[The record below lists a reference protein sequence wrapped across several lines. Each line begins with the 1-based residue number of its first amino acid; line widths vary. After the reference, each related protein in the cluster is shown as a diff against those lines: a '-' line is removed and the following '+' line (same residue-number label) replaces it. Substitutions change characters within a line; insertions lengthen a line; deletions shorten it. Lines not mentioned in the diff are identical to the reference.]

1 MKILSIKYVDHQ
13 SYAII
18 FVQYCSI
25 FMKIIPTLHII
36 NINSKVFKKS
46 CPYIKKKNTN
56 VFFNKICGLTDV
68 FYFSEK
74 SLKYSLSFKR
84 RFQKNNDLGGFHLHL
99 FYFAFVYQFYPR
111 MTTLEDSVSKTREP
125 PTPTPT
131 PGIDYLL
138 CFEK

>member
-1 MKILSIKYVDHQ
+1 M
-13 SYAII
+13 
-18 FVQYCSI
+18 F
-25 FMKIIPTLHII
+25 
-36 NINSKVFKKS
+36 
-46 CPYIKKKNTN
+46 
-56 VFFNKICGLTDV
+56 
-68 FYFSEK
+68 FSEK

-138 CFEK
+138 CFEKWKPNYLTISVMIPLIKAQEIFSIEKRKIFFFLFFSENIYISQGMR